1 MKKTLTLLCAACLA
15 AGVQAQTYML
25 NDFESGANGAK
36 LEWGGTAEVVANP
49 CPTDDNSSSYVFKVE
64 STEFA
69 NVSTPLNLPEGKT
82 LADYTG
88 ARLQWAVLE
97 PSALQWVGV
106 ELGFVDT
113 DTQDKMFQVATASVG
128 VGAYNTWMKTD
139 FTFNTDS
146 VAKWM
151 EAGHANSALLIKV
164 AYGEYTYVL
173 DNIQLIEKEQLDDP
187 NTIFT
192 FETMDLGVTPRCET
206 PFGGGASCEVAE
218 NPYTDG
224 INASSKVLKVHG
236 SSFSPVTFAEA
247 LPVGKTWK
255 DYSGIKFQVCIED
268 EGFSWSAIEMGVRTD
283 NGTHIK
289 IGYGVDESTG
299 AEGAAFGVYTPGEW
313 FEVELKV
320 DESLITA
327 EAESVRMLY
336 LRLMKEN
343 IDYYY
348 DNLTLIPA
356 SSTGAVS
363 TIETDDMKVYGTEG
377 RICVELQNDM
387 PVAVYSLDGRLLFSQ
402 VLSGGNH
409 SIDMPKGVYIV
420 NHTKV
425 VVF

>member
-1 MKKTLTLLCAACLA
+1 MKKTLSLLCTACLA
-15 AGVQAQTYML
+15 VGVQAQTLML

-49 CPTDDNSSSYVFKVE
+49 CPTDDNSSANVFKVE

-69 NVSTPLNLPEGKT
+69 HVSTPLALPDGKT

-97 PSALQWVGV
+97 PSAITWVGV

-113 DTQDKMFQVATASVG
+113 DTQEKMFLVASASVG
-128 VGAYNTWMKTD
+128 VGAYDTWMKTD

-146 VAKWM
+146 VAKWI

-164 AYGEYTYVL
+164 AQPEYTYVL

-192 FETMDLGVTPRCET
+192 FETMDLGTTPRCET
-206 PFGGGASCEVAE
+206 PYGGGASCEVAE
-218 NPYTDG
+218 NPHTDG
-224 INASSKVLKVHG
+224 INTSAKVLKVHG
-236 SSFSPVTFAEA
+236 SSFSPVTFTEA
-247 LPVGKTWK
+247 LPAGKTWK
-255 DYSGIKFQVCIED
+255 DYSGIKFQLCIEG
-268 EGFSWSAIEMGVRTD
+268 EGFSWTPIEMGVRTD

-289 IGYGVDESTG
+289 IGYGVDEGG
-299 AEGAAFGVYTPGEW
+299 AEGAAFGEYTPDEW
-313 FEVELKV
+313 FEVELKI

-327 EAESVRMLY
+327 EAESVKTLY

-356 SSTGAVS
+356 STSGVISEVANN
-363 TIETDDMKVYGTEG
+363 DMKVYGANGCINVDLQKDMNVTVYSIDG
-377 RICVELQNDM
+377 RI
-387 PVAVYSLDGRLLFSQ
+387 VASQLLS
-402 VLSGGNH
+402 SGH
-409 SIDMPKGVYIV
+409 HAIDLPKGIYIV
-420 NHTKV
+420 NRTKV